1 MPPHMYVHKYLLSNE
16 EMHLGT
22 EGTLKQLTV
31 KELKQ
36 YLHIQGNFMPKQ
48 LSLIPRYHCT
58 PTAKLESALKP
69 HVRNCKVKSEYF
81 KMVKQN
87 SQFQLPEKV
96 NHHVPFFVFSEHYAK
111 LASLDLVLHPLQ

>member
-1 MPPHMYVHKYLLSNE
+1 MYVGVSLSNS
-16 EMHLGT
+16 
-22 EGTLKQLTV
+22 
-31 KELKQ
+31 
-36 YLHIQGNFMPKQ
+36 YLQSQGF
-48 LSLIPRYHCT
+48 
-58 PTAKLESALKP
+58 TAKQQLNSEESALMP
-69 HVRNCKVKSEYF
+69 RFRNCKVKSEYV